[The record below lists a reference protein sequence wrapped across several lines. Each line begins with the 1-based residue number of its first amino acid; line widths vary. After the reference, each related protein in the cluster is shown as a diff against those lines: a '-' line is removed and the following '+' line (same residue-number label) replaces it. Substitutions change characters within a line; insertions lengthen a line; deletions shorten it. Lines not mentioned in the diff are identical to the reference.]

1 MYLVKSSYFIKKY
14 YSNFVW
20 KIPTAEK
27 IIYLTFDDGPTPEIT
42 EWTLATLKAFNAKAT
57 FFCVGSNA
65 AKHPEIFQQIIAEG
79 HAVGNH
85 THHHVNG
92 WHTDNEAYLRNIK
105 KCEEVVITNLFRP
118 PYGRIKKSQY
128 ELIKDDYKVIMWDIL
143 SGDFDS
149 NTSPEKCLSNVINNT
164 TEGAIIVFHDSLK
177 AADNLKFTLPKVLA
191 HLAEQGYRFE
201 KLQLAF
207 E

>member
-14 YSNFVW
+14 YSNFIW
-20 KIPTAEK
+20 KIPTSEK

-57 FFCVGSNA
+57 FFCVGSNV
-65 AKHPEIFQQIIAEG
+65 AKHPEIFQQIINEG

-85 THHHVNG
+85 TYHHLSG
-92 WHTDNEAYLRNIK
+92 WNANNEDYLRNIK
-105 KCEEVVITNLFRP
+105 KCEEIVTSNLFRP

-128 ELIKDDYKVIMWDIL
+128 ELIKNDYKVIMWDVL
-143 SGDFDS
+143 SGDFDPK
-149 NTSPEKCLSNVINNT
+149 TSPEKCLSNVVNNT

-177 AADNLKFTLPKVLA
+177 AADNIKHTLPKVL
-191 HLAEQGYRFE
+191 EYFTEKGYRFD
-201 KLQLAF
+201 KLELN
-207 E
+207 

>member
-14 YSNFVW
+14 YSNFIW
-20 KIPTAEK
+20 KIPTTKK

-57 FFCVGSNA
+57 FFCVGSNV
-65 AKHPEIFQQIIAEG
+65 AKHPEIFQQIISEG

-85 THHHVNG
+85 TYHHLSG
-92 WHTDNEAYLRNIK
+92 WNANNEDYLRNIK
-105 KCEEVVITNLFRP
+105 KCEEIVTSNLFRP

-128 ELIKDDYKVIMWDIL
+128 ELIKNDYKVIMWDVL
-143 SGDFDS
+143 SGDFDPK
-149 NTSPEKCLSNVINNT
+149 TSPEKCLSNVVNNT

-177 AADNLKFTLPKVLA
+177 AADNIKHTLPKVL
-191 HLAEQGYRFE
+191 EYFTEKGYRFD
-201 KLQLAF
+201 KLELN
-207 E
+207 

>member
-1 MYLVKSSYFIKKY
+1 MYLVKSPFFLKKY

-42 EWTLATLKAFNAKAT
+42 EWTLTTLKKFNAKAT
-57 FFCVGSNA
+57 FFCIGANVV
-65 AKHPEIFQQIIAEG
+65 KYPEIFQKIINQG
-79 HAVGNH
+79 HAIGNH
-85 THHHVNG
+85 THHHLNG
-92 WHTDNEAYLRNIK
+92 WHTDKDAYFRNIK
-105 KCEEVVITNLFRP
+105 KCEEVVKSNLFRP

-128 ELIKDDYKVIMWDIL
+128 ELIKEDYKVIMWDVL

-149 NTSPEKCLSNVINNT
+149 KTSPEKCLSNVINKT
-164 TEGAIIVFHDSLK
+164 TEGSVVVFHDSLK

-191 HLAEQGYRFE
+191 HFAEQGYRFE
-201 KLQLAF
+201 KLELH
-207 E
+207 

>member
-20 KIPTAEK
+20 KIPTTEK
-27 IIYLTFDDGPTPEIT
+27 IIYLTFDDGPTSKIT

-105 KCEEVVITNLFRP
+105 KCEEVIKSNLFRP

-128 ELIKDDYKVIMWDIL
+128 ELIKDDYKVIMWDVL
-143 SGDFDS
+143 SGDFDPK
-149 NTSPEKCLSNVINNT
+149 TSPEKCLSNVINNT
-164 TEGAIIVFHDSLK
+164 AEGAIIVFHDSMK
-177 AADNLKFTLPKVLA
+177 AANNLKPTLPKVLA
-191 HLAEQGYRFE
+191 HFTEQGYRFE
-201 KLQLAF
+201 PLQFAF

>member
-65 AKHPEIFQQIIAEG
+65 SKHPEIFQQIIAEG

>member
-14 YSNFVW
+14 YSNFIW

-27 IIYLTFDDGPTPEIT
+27 IIYLTFDDGPTPEVT
-42 EWTLATLKAFNAKAT
+42 EWTLSILKTFNAKAT

-65 AKHPEIFQQIIAEG
+65 AKHTNIFQQIINEG

-85 THHHVNG
+85 THHHLNG

-105 KCEEVVITNLFRP
+105 KCEKVVKSDLFRP

-128 ELIKDDYKVIMWDIL
+128 ELIKEDYKVIMWDVL
-143 SGDFDS
+143 SGDFDK
-149 NTSPEKCLSNVINNT
+149 NTSPEKCLSNVTNNT
-164 TEGAIIVFHDSLK
+164 TEGSIIVFHDSLK
-177 AADNLKFTLPKVLA
+177 AADNLKYTLPKVLA
-191 HLAEQGYRFE
+191 YFTEQGYRFE
-201 KLQLAF
+201 RLYTQHT
-207 E
+207 

>member
-14 YSNFVW
+14 YSNFIW

-42 EWTLATLKAFNAKAT
+42 EWTLATLKTFNAKAT
-57 FFCVGSNA
+57 FFCVGSNV
-65 AKHPEIFQQIIAEG
+65 AKHPEIFQQIISEG

-85 THHHVNG
+85 TYHHLNG

-105 KCEEVVITNLFRP
+105 KCEEVVTSNLFRP

-128 ELIKDDYKVIMWDIL
+128 ELIKDDYKVIMWDVL
-143 SGDFDS
+143 SGDFDPK
-149 NTSPEKCLSNVINNT
+149 TSPKKCLSNVIHNT
-164 TEGAIIVFHDSLK
+164 SEGSIVVFHDSIK
-177 AADNLKFTLPKVLA
+177 AASNLKHTLPKVL
-191 HLAEQGYRFE
+191 EYFIEKGYRFE
-201 KLQLAF
+201 SIL
-207 E
+207 

>member
-14 YSNFVW
+14 YSNFIW
-20 KIPTAEK
+20 KITTTEK

-42 EWTLATLKAFNAKAT
+42 EWTLATLKSFNAKAT
-57 FFCVGSNA
+57 FFCVGSNVV
-65 AKHPEIFQQIIAEG
+65 KYPEIFQQIISEG

-85 THHHVNG
+85 THHHLNG
-92 WHTDNEAYLRNIK
+92 WHTNNEDYLRNIK
-105 KCEEVVITNLFRP
+105 KCEKVVTSNLFRP

-128 ELIKDDYKVIMWDIL
+128 ELIKEEYQVIMWDVL

-149 NTSPEKCLSNVINNT
+149 KTTPEKCLSNVIDNT

-177 AADNLKFTLPKVLA
+177 AASNLKYTLPKVLEYFV
-191 HLAEQGYRFE
+191 EQGYRFE
-201 KLQLAF
+201 VIS
-207 E
+207 